1 MHDELLA
8 LLARHLES
16 ENAHDMAGTLATLTD
31 DCVFVDTA
39 LGTFHG
45 HDGAAEYYR
54 LWWDA
59 FDNEVTPEQ
68 LYVVD
73 DHTAVAETRWR
84 GTHVGAFLDI
94 EPTRRAVDVPVAIV
108 VDVRDGL
115 MATERL
121 YWDAR
126 SVVDTLTG

>member
-8 LLARHLES
+8 LLARHLEA
-16 ENAHDMAGTLATLTD
+16 ENAHDVDGTLATLTD

-39 LGTFHG
+39 LGTFDG
-45 HDGAAEYYR
+45 HDGAAEFYR

-59 FDNEVTPEQ
+59 FDNEVTPEH
-68 LYVVD
+68 LHIVD
-73 DHTAVAETRWR
+73 DRTAVAETRWR
-84 GTHVGAFLDI
+84 GTHVGTFLGI
-94 EPTRRAVDVPVAIV
+94 EPTARAVDVPVAIV
-108 VDVRDGL
+108 VDVRDGR

-126 SVVDTLTG
+126 SVVETLTR